1 MLNICIYIYILFFK
15 KRKLL
20 KIPGVVWPL
29 IQYSYIFLQ
38 NKKFGF
44 KKKEKRK
51 EEFFGKYI
59 MFLDNSLFIEM
70 AIPRIDEIY
79 YCKCPLTII

>member
-1 MLNICIYIYILFFK
+1 MYIYIYI
-15 KRKLL
+15 
-20 KIPGVVWPL
+20 
-29 IQYSYIFLQ
+29 YIFFLKKENFLKFLGLSGHSYNIHIFF
-38 NKKFGF
+38 NKTKNLDS
-44 KKKEKRK
+44 KNKEKRK